1 MISTSQFNKRTYD
14 WVTIALFVG
23 LVVIGWLMLYAAV
36 YEKDVDPQIFSLN
49 STVGSQTIWIIIS
62 FVAFWLVSNIEWKL
76 WNTFAYPLYGIAI
89 ALLILVLIV
98 GVEIKGARSW
108 FRLGAF
114 SFQPAE
120 FAKLATTLALASYLS
135 YYKCDL
141 RKRRPQLISLALII
155 VPILLT
161 LLQPDAG
168 SALIFTS
175 FGILLYREGM
185 SPVYYYVA
193 FALALTFIFTLMFN
207 PYVVI
212 PLLIVVILVIYI
224 IQLNK
229 KQTPLI
235 LFLLLIAFH
244 IIAWWKLPAYE
255 IKYLNL
261 IIIGIDLFAL
271 LVGSYIM
278 WGKRLRQ
285 TVTILLPS
293 LVILSIIS
301 FGTNYMFNNILKP
314 HQRDRINVWLKPQ
327 ECDPR
332 GSLYNIRQSKTAIG
346 SGGFTGK
353 GYLKGT
359 MTELNHVPEQTT
371 DFIFSIIGEEQGFVG
386 VLTII
391 LLYSLLI
398 YRIIL
403 IGERARNLF
412 IRRYAY
418 GLAGIL
424 FMHFFINIGM
434 TMGICPVVGIPLP
447 FLSKGGTA
455 LLFFSIMLGIL
466 IKMDYSRLKDNM

>member
-1 MISTSQFNKRTYD
+1 MISPSQFTKRTYD
-14 WVTIALFVG
+14 WVTIALYVG
-23 LVVIGWLMLYAAV
+23 LVVIGWLMLYASV
-36 YEKDVDPQIFSLN
+36 YEKDVDPEIFSLS

-62 FVAFWLVSNIEWKL
+62 FVACWLVSNIDWKL
-76 WNTFAYPLYGIAI
+76 WNTFSYPLYGIAI
-89 ALLILVLIV
+89 ALLILVLV
-98 GVEIKGARSW
+98 AGVEIKGARSW
-108 FRLGAF
+108 FRIGAF

-135 YYKCDL
+135 FYKCDL
-141 RKRRPQLISLALII
+141 RKRRSQLIALGLIFLP
-155 VPILLT
+155 VLLT

-168 SALIFTS
+168 SALIFMS

-185 SPVYYYVA
+185 SPIYYYVA
-193 FALALTFIFTLMFN
+193 FALAITFIFTLMFS
-207 PYVVI
+207 PWVVI
-212 PLLIVVILVIYI
+212 PMLIGVIGFLYVT
-224 IQLNK
+224 QLSK
-229 KQTPLI
+229 KQTPI
-235 LFLLLIAFH
+235 ILLLVAIVLNVV
-244 IIAWWKLPAYE
+244 AWWKLPTIG
-255 IKYLNL
+255 IKNL
-261 IIIGIDLFAL
+261 EIIIIAVDLL
-271 LVGSYIM
+271 LLIGASYYL
-278 WGKRLRQ
+278 WSLRIRQ
-285 TVTILLPS
+285 MVTVMLPS
-293 LVILSIIS
+293 LVLLSLIS

-332 GSLYNIRQSKTAIG
+332 GSLYNIKQSKTAIG
-346 SGGFTGK
+346 SGGLTGK

-371 DFIFSIIGEEQGFVG
+371 DFIFSIIGEEQGFIG

-403 IGERARNLF
+403 IGERARSLF

-424 FMHFFINIGM
+424 FLHFFINIGM

-455 LLFFSIMLGIL
+455 LFFFSIMIGIL
-466 IKMDYSRLKDNM
+466 IKMDYSRLKD